1 MRYVIYFEVA
11 VFMVSLLVSIV
22 IVQADAQIFTETE
35 RSALINSLPKQST
48 DATSTAQILRA
59 LDALDGLGSVDVEKE
74 LNYIISEQTAGT
86 ENKTLCW
93 PSLVNSKLY
102 NELYAPYVITTL
114 LRRFNAENRANRTA
128 ILNLVMHRYNQ
139 TDGAFHE
146 LPFEQYRGTPWALCN
161 FPIDTQAT
169 VDGGWADSNVISTF
183 LAVSILA
190 NLNALEEINVTKTV
204 NWIMSCKANNGGFG
218 PTPAGDW
225 GSINEKGWYL
235 DEWTITKGNTSGIPY
250 TYAALSALRVL
261 GVNVTRVVNEEML
274 GNYIMSCEKIS
285 PDGEVEFGWLYSSI
299 TGEKEID
306 TDFFSTYYAVM
317 LLNQFVSVENGT
329 LAVSG
334 VVAHIKSLED
344 NAVLNFSRSWP
355 IPQRDS
361 SYGFFPAY
369 YGVYPTEWFTD
380 AYWAAD
386 DAYFACSIL
395 NATNNL
401 NILDKPTPIVSTTL
415 YDLLALSALI
425 CVSAYVLYVVGA
437 QVYRTGKERE
447 KKEQASR
454 DSAALKKEGLFA
466 FFE

>member
-11 VFMVSLLVSIV
+11 VFIVSLLVSII

-35 RSALINSLPKQST
+35 RSAMINSLPKQST
-48 DATSTAQILRA
+48 DAASTAQMLRA

-86 ENKTLCW
+86 ENETLCW

-102 NELYAPYVITTL
+102 NELYAPYVITTA

-128 ILNLVMHRYNQ
+128 MLNLVMQRYNQ

-146 LPFEQYRGTPWALCN
+146 LPFEQDQRSGGIPWALCN

-190 NLNALEEINVTKTV
+190 NLNALDEINVTKTV
-204 NWIMSCKANNGGFG
+204 NWIISCKANNGGFT

-225 GSINEKGWYL
+225 ESINKKGWYL
-235 DEWTITKGNTSGIPY
+235 DEWTIMNGNATGIPY

-274 GNYIMSCEKIS
+274 GNYITSCEKIS
-285 PDGEVEFGWLYSSI
+285 PDGEVEFGWPYSGI
-299 TGEKEID
+299 TGEEEID

-329 LAVSG
+329 VAVSG

-344 NAVLNFSRSWP
+344 NAVLNFLRSWP

-369 YGVYPTEWFTD
+369 YGVYPTEPFTD
-380 AYWAAD
+380 SYWAAD

-415 YDLLALSALI
+415 YYLLALSALI
-425 CVSAYVLYVVGA
+425 CVSAYVLYIVGVK
-437 QVYRTGKERE
+437 VYRTGKERE
-447 KKEQASR
+447 RQEQAGR
-454 DSAALKKEGLFA
+454 DSAVLKKDS
-466 FFE
+466 